1 MIVAS
6 IEPATLRVRPDHWM
20 AVIRRVRSGLLLGR
34 SAHDDADLLGLFS
47 APESMVPDA
56 VGRGLWVDRGTVID
70 VVQMIEPVDAP

>member
-1 MIVAS
+1 M
-6 IEPATLRVRPDHWM
+6 T
-20 AVIRRVRSGLLLGR
+20 VIRRVRSGLLLGR